1 MDLNNHFRVGVDRDT
16 TWKALTDLER
26 IAPLLPGAQ
35 LQEVEGDEYR
45 GIVKVKVGPIQ
56 AQYKGTATLLETD
69 ESAGKM
75 VMKASGRDTRGQGN
89 ASAVITVTMTA
100 DGTGTKVTTSTAL
113 TISGKVAQFGRGVL
127 ADVSGKLIGQFVAN
141 LEKDLSDGDKP
152 AAAPEEINDGTGQ
165 SAQAT
170 MGDMADMADMGEMD
184 RADTN
189 GSTTPSSPAPSSG
202 ARRIDSPEP
211 EPVDLFDAAGHT
223 MIRRAAPVVGVVAI
237 VVAIVLLRRR
247 RRTSRSARAAAKVT
261 STLRDVRSHV
271 PSVSLPDHAA
281 VVKAGR
287 RAGKRAARQGR
298 QAAGAG
304 RQAAAA
310 GRQAAE
316 AGRQAAA
323 EASRHAAEQVSQGAR
338 GASRRGRK
346 AAIKAAARI
355 QKQAVTVF

>member
-1 MDLNNHFRVGVDRDT
+1 MDLNNDFRVGVDRDT
-16 TWKALTDLER
+16 AWKALTDLER

-45 GIVKVKVGPIQ
+45 GVVKVKVGPIQ

-165 SAQAT
+165 SAQTT

-184 RADTN
+184 KMDKADTN
-189 GSTTPSSPAPSSG
+189 GSTTPSTAAPSG
-202 ARRIDSPEP
+202 TRRIDSPEP

-223 MIRRAAPVVGVVAI
+223 VIRRAAPVVGVAVI

-247 RRTSRSARAAAKVT
+247 RRTTRSARAAAKVT

-271 PSVSLPDHAA
+271 PSVSLPDHTA

-287 RAGKRAARQGR
+287 RAGKKAARQGR

-304 RQAAAA
+304 RQAAV
-310 GRQAAE
+310 

-346 AAIKAAARI
+346 AAVKAAARV